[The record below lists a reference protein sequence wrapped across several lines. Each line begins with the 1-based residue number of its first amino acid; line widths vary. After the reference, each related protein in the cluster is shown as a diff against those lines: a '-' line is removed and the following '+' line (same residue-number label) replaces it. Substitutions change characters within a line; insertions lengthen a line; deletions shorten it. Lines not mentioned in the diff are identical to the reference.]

1 MGEVKIL
8 LAEDH
13 LVVRNGIKLLLDTQ
27 QTFKVIAD
35 VNNGKQVL
43 DLLDSGVEPDI
54 VLTDIGMQEMD
65 GIQLIQELAERYPQ
79 IKVIVLTML
88 ECELHVTRAFAS
100 GAKGYLIKNVSAEE
114 LIFCIKHVSNGGRYL
129 CEELSMSFVEKAIVK
144 NSVQP
149 SDTEPLELDLSE
161 RELEVLH
168 LLGEGYTNQ
177 EIAKILFLSKRT
189 VEGHRQNLMEKTKAK
204 NTPALIKFAVLMGLI
219 R

>member
-114 LIFCIKHVSNGGRYL
+114 LIFCIKHVNNGGRYL

-189 VEGHRQNLMEKTKAK
+189 VEGHRQNLIEKTKAK

>member
-1 MGEVKIL
+1 
-8 LAEDH
+8 
-13 LVVRNGIKLLLDTQ
+13 
-27 QTFKVIAD
+27 
-35 VNNGKQVL
+35 
-43 DLLDSGVEPDI
+43 
-54 VLTDIGMQEMD
+54 QEMD
-65 GIQLIQELAERYPQ
+65 GIQLIKELAERYPQ

-114 LIFCIKHVSNGGRYL
+114 LIFCIKHVNNGGRYL

-149 SDTEPLELDLSE
+149 IDTEPLELELSE

-177 EIAKILFLSKRT
+177 EIA
-189 VEGHRQNLMEKTKAK
+189 
-204 NTPALIKFAVLMGLI
+204 
-219 R
+219 